1 VRSALCRLA
10 LILEVHADMPRT
22 PWRTA
27 LDQLRRDNRSGASEI
42 TLDALNMLIDAVGDS
57 IPGSAG
63 AYLKWLVRTS
73 RELVAAQPAMASLF
87 RLVNYMLWEVDAA
100 ATGERMRQTALTYLQ
115 NYQARNEAA
124 LDALQQS
131 ALEFLAHHT
140 SIMTYSRS
148 VTVARVL
155 RALRQGNRSL
165 RVFCSEGRPALEGQA
180 LASELAWADI
190 DVTLGVDMALFGW
203 LGEAR
208 ALVVGADSLSASGL
222 VNKIG
227 TASLMRAAA
236 ERDLPRIV
244 LCTGAK
250 LLPGD
255 YVLQQGLRGGDPEEI
270 MPVSSKH
277 LSVRNVYFDVTP
289 LDLVSTVITER
300 GPLGH
305 ADLLA
310 ELADLRT
317 YPGLRGK

>member
-1 VRSALCRLA
+1 
-10 LILEVHADMPRT
+10 MPRT

-42 TLDALNMLIDAVGDS
+42 TITALHMLIDVVGDS
-57 IPGSAG
+57 VPGSAG
-63 AYLKWLVRTS
+63 AYRSWLVRTS

-87 RLVNYMLWEVDAA
+87 RLVNDMLWEVDTAP
-100 ATGERMRQTALTYLQ
+100 TGERMRQAALSYLQ

-124 LDALQQS
+124 LDALEQS
-131 ALEFLAHHT
+131 AVAFLT
-140 SIMTYSRS
+140 SYAGIMTYSRS
-148 VTVARVL
+148 ATVARAL
-155 RALRQGNRSL
+155 RALRQGNRNL

-203 LGEAR
+203 LGEVR

-222 VNKIG
+222 VNKLG
-227 TASLMRAAA
+227 TEPLMRAAA

-244 LCTGAK
+244 LCTGMK

-255 YVLQQGLRGGDPEEI
+255 YVLQQGLRSGDPEEI

-277 LSVRNVYFDVTP
+277 LTVRNVYFDVTP

-305 ADLLA
+305 TELLA
-310 ELADLRT
+310 ELSGLQT